1 MAKESLE
8 RRLAKMRDGG
18 SSSTKQPSG
27 GMFGAAPTIQ
37 KTFITNGPDA
47 DVTVVYAKLDEGT
60 TPGSSRDRSSAGI
73 EKRDRKVLTVVLD
86 RGMAGFVQSQPL
98 RKMGIHSS
106 RTGEL
111 FSDNVRLGRDQA
123 GDMEVARRTCATCCF
138 GSSRRHSGPGLLS
151 DQPRCARAL

>member
-1 MAKESLE
+1 
-8 RRLAKMRDGG
+8 
-18 SSSTKQPSG
+18 
-27 GMFGAAPTIQ
+27 MFGATPTIQ

-60 TPGSSRDRSSAGI
+60 TSGSSRDRSSAGI
-73 EKRDRKVLTVVLD
+73 EKRDRKVLTSVLD

-98 RKMGIHSS
+98 PRWGFTVRARVNSS
-106 RTGEL
+106 STTCASVAIKL
-111 FSDNVRLGRDQA
+111 A
-123 GDMEVARRTCATCCF
+123 TMEVTRRTCATCCF